1 MNSPNS
7 NRIALF
13 KSPLGDLGVIYFK
26 QAIEM
31 LKQNKF
37 ISMIAIAGTALAI
50 MMIMVIIVTDAIKT
64 VSIAPEINRDR
75 TFYIKRYTKKYKDES
90 KKGMWQSTP
99 DYDLY
104 KNYLSDFK
112 TPQYAT
118 AVDFGWNGDQLMV
131 KKMDVNERF
140 LAKVRRT
147 DAVYWKVMS
156 FTFTAGKP
164 FTEQDFASGI
174 PNAVISESLAKKVFG
189 KNEALGK
196 TVEIGFHPYTVVG
209 IVKDV
214 SQTFLYGYGEAYI
227 PYTSMTG
234 YEKRGGYDI
243 LLVLKDKKDLAALTE
258 EIKAAQRK
266 FNSVDPEW
274 NITFH
279 GPYTQR
285 QTQMNETQDMRPDE
299 KTAYR
304 KLIFIF
310 AVLLLIPAVNLSG
323 FSMSQIKRRTEEIG
337 VRKAF
342 GAKKYIILIQV
353 LFENFITTLIGGCI
367 GLILSYFVVAG
378 LKEWLLDIDADSSIP
393 VHALV
398 SYPVLAGVFAA
409 CFLLNLLSA
418 GIPAYRASKANIVD
432 SINKKNN

>member
-1 MNSPNS
+1 
-7 NRIALF
+7 
-13 KSPLGDLGVIYFK
+13 
-26 QAIEM
+26 M

-37 ISMIAIAGTALAI
+37 ISMITIAGTALAI
-50 MMIMVIIVTDAIKT
+50 MMIMVIIVSDSIKNIS
-64 VSIAPEINRDR
+64 VAPEINRDR

-90 KKGMWQSTP
+90 KKGLWQSTP
-99 DYDLY
+99 DYDIY

-112 TPQYAT
+112 TPEYTT
-118 AVDFGWNGDQLMV
+118 AINHSWSGDNLMV
-131 KKMDVNERF
+131 KKDNVNERF
-140 LAKVRRT
+140 LAEVKRT

-174 PNAVISESLAKKVFG
+174 RNVVISENLAKKVFG

-196 TVEIGFHPYTVVG
+196 TIEIDFNPYTVVG

-227 PYTSMTG
+227 PYTSIA
-234 YEKRGGYDI
+234 GYDKRSAFDL
-243 LLVLKDKKDLAALTE
+243 LLVLKDKKDLAALIE
-258 EIKAAQRK
+258 EVKVAQRK

-285 QTQMNETQDMRPDE
+285 QSMMNETRDMHPDE

-310 AVLLLIPAVNLSG
+310 AVLLLVPAVNLSG

-353 LFENFITTLIGGCI
+353 LFENLITTLIGGVI
-367 GLILSYFVVAG
+367 GLVLSYFVVTA
-378 LKEWLLDIDADSSIP
+378 LKEWLLDVGAGSSIP
-393 VHALV
+393 VYVLI
-398 SYPVLAGVFAA
+398 SFPVLLGVLAA
-409 CFLLNLLSA
+409 CFILNLLSA
-418 GIPAYRASKANIVD
+418 GIPAYRASKATIVD

>member
-1 MNSPNS
+1 MNATNS
-7 NRIALF
+7 NRITSF
-13 KSPLGDLGVIYFK
+13 KSPLGDLGVVYFK

-37 ISMIAIAGTALAI
+37 IGMIAIAGTALAI
-50 MMIMVIIVTDAIKT
+50 MMIMVIIVTDAINN

-75 TFYIKRYTKKYKDES
+75 TFYIKQYTKKYKDES
-90 KKGMWQSTP
+90 KHGMNRSTP
-99 DYDLY
+99 NYDLY

-112 TPQYAT
+112 TPEYTT
-118 AVDFGWNGDQLMV
+118 AIDYDWKGGQLMV
-131 KKMDVNERF
+131 KRDNVNERF
-140 LAKVRRT
+140 LAEVKRT
-147 DAVYWKVMS
+147 DAIYWKVMS

-174 PNAVISESLAKKVFG
+174 PNTVISEKLAEKVFG

-196 TVEIGFHPYTVVG
+196 TIEIGFNPYTVVG

-214 SQTFLYGYGEAYI
+214 PQTFLYGYGEAYI
-227 PYTSMTG
+227 PYTSVTG
-234 YEKRGGYDI
+234 YDKRMYCT
-243 LLVLKDKKDLAALTE
+243 LLVLKDKKDLAPLME
-258 EIKAAQRK
+258 EIQVSQRK
-266 FNSVDPEW
+266 FDSVDPEW

-279 GPYTQR
+279 GFTQR
-285 QTQMNETQDMRPDE
+285 QTMMIKTRDMQPDT
-299 KTAYR
+299 KATYR

-310 AVLLLIPAVNLSG
+310 AILLLVPAVNLSG

-367 GLILSYFVVAG
+367 GLVLSYFVVAG
-378 LKEWLLDIDADSSIP
+378 LKEWLLDIGAESSIP

-398 SYPVLAGVFAA
+398 SYPVLLGIFAA
-409 CFLLNLLSA
+409 CFILNLLSA
-418 GIPAYRASKANIVD
+418 GIPAYLASKANIVD